1 MKYMNSESKKRSP
14 WVNLSLFSLTVIAVF
29 ILGWFVSTISERRAE
44 ALFAYKPKVQLADF
58 EPRNEV
64 WGKNYPWQ
72 YESYRKTQETDF
84 HTPHGGNAMKDV
96 LSENPEMVV
105 LWAGYGFSKDYNQ
118 GRGHSYAIDDIH
130 NTLRTAGPKAPD
142 DGPMPSTC
150 WTCKGPDV
158 PRMMNQLG
166 SPAAFYAG
174 KWAKHGEEVVNAIGC
189 ADCHDATTMDLTIS
203 RPALVE
209 AFEAMGKDISKATH
223 QEMRSL
229 VCAQCHV
236 EYYFNNQ
243 NKEER
248 PNYLTFPWVN
258 GYGPEEML
266 KYYDDIKFSDWTH
279 SISKAPM
286 LKAQHP
292 DYEVYT
298 TGIHAERGVS
308 CADCHMPYVSEGGL
322 KYSNHHVTSPLKYVS
337 QACQTCHRESEATLL
352 KNVYDR
358 QNKVA
363 ELRNKAEELLTRAH
377 VEAKVAWDNNAS
389 EAEMKDIL
397 YEIRA
402 GQWFWDYVAAS
413 HGGSFH
419 SPVESSRVLGKAI
432 DHAQNARIQL
442 ARLLATK
449 GLTKEIPYPD
459 LSTKEKAQEYIG
471 LPMEKLKQEKDVFL
485 KEIVPVW
492 KKKAAEREAKMD
504 LVLN

>member
-1 MKYMNSESKKRSP
+1 MNTNSSKRSP
-14 WVNLSLFSLTVIAVF
+14 WVNVTLFSITVIAVF
-29 ILGWFVSTISERRAE
+29 VLGWFVSTISERRAE
-44 ALFAYKPKVQLADF
+44 ALFAYKPKVQLAQF

-84 HTPHGGNAMKDV
+84 RTPHGGNAMKDV
-96 LSENPEMVV
+96 LEENPELVV
-105 LWAGYGFSKDYNQ
+105 MWAGYGFSKDYNQ
-118 GRGHSYAIDDIH
+118 GRGHSYAITDIH
-130 NTLRTAGPKAPD
+130 NTLRTGGPTAPD
-142 DGPMPSTC
+142 NGPMPSTC
-150 WTCKGPDV
+150 WACKSPDV
-158 PRMMNQLG
+158 PRMMNRLG

-174 KWAKHGEEVVNAIGC
+174 KWAKHGEEIVNPIGC
-189 ADCHDATTMDLTIS
+189 ADCHNPETMDLTIT

-209 AFEAMGKDISKATH
+209 AFTAMGKDITKATH

-258 GYGPEEML
+258 GFEPEAML
-266 KYYDDIKFSDWTH
+266 KYYDSIGFSDWTH
-279 SISKAPM
+279 AVSKAPM

-363 ELRNKAEELLTRAH
+363 ELRNKAEELLTRSH
-377 VEAKVAWDNNAS
+377 VEAKMAWDMGAT
-389 EAEMKDIL
+389 EAEMKAIL

-402 GQWFWDYVAAS
+402 GQWFWDYAAAS

-419 SPVESSRVLGKAI
+419 SPVESARVFGKAI

-449 GLTKEIPYPD
+449 GNMNEIAWPD
-459 LSTKEKAQEYIG
+459 ISTKAKAQAYIG
-471 LPMEKLKQEKDVFL
+471 LSMKKLQQEKAIFL
-485 KEIVPVW
+485 EQVVPVW
-492 KKKAAEREAKMD
+492 KQKAAEREAGYKISM
-504 LVLN
+504 NE